1 MYELFIDNYNT
12 SIVLITTFVLGV
24 SSGLIG
30 TFLVLRKQA
39 LLSDAITHSTLPGIG
54 IGFLIAFSLDLDGG
68 RFLPL
73 LLAGAALTSY
83 LGAMAVKYINNHTRL
98 SPDTAIASV
107 MSIFYAGGLMIL
119 SMIQNLGSGQRAGLD
134 SFLLGQVSGL
144 TSNDMFVLST
154 VSIIVISVIFAFFKN
169 FKLLCF
175 DYSFGDLTG
184 QKIKNTDNLF
194 LALTILVICT
204 GLRTVGLILIIALL
218 IIPAMTAR
226 LWTRKTEQMALL
238 AALLGGLSCI
248 AGVLISSDIYDLP
261 TGSTI
266 VIVTFILFTLSLA
279 LKPLINKGA
288 MSHG

>member
-1 MYELFIDNYNT
+1 MYDFFIDNYNT
-12 SIVLITTFVLGV
+12 TIVLITTLVLGV

-54 IGFLIAFSLDLDGG
+54 IGFLIAFSLDLNGG

-73 LLAGAALTSY
+73 LLGGAAFTSY

-119 SMIQNLGSGQRAGLD
+119 SIIQNLGSGQRAGLNH
-134 SFLLGQVSGL
+134 FLLGQVSGL
-144 TSNDMFVLST
+144 TINDMVLLSC
-154 VSIIVISVIFAFFKN
+154 VSFIVIMVICCFFKN
-169 FKLLCF
+169 FRLLCF
-175 DYSFGDLTG
+175 DYNFANLTG
-184 QKIKNTDNLF
+184 QRVTRTDNLF

-218 IIPAMTAR
+218 IVPAMTAR
-226 LWTRKTEQMALL
+226 LWTRKTEHMALL
-238 AALLGGLSCI
+238 SALIGGLSCT
-248 AGVLISSDIYDLP
+248 AGVFISSDLYDLP

-266 VIVTFILFTLSLA
+266 VIVTFAGFVISLILQ
-279 LKPLINKGA
+279 PLMNRH
-288 MSHG
+288 MVPHG